1 MIFIFKIGTLLALM
15 MSAVLAVRLWPHR
28 RTTLTKLY
36 SLNVVLWLLWAFWVI
51 MTLITDDPNLKIYFT
66 KVRQVS
72 NPFLAANWLLVLL
85 VIFHKQWIRK
95 YKKVYNFLYII
106 PVATSVSS
114 ILSICGFKYF
124 EGLVMHDFAY
134 MPDSGLMKYTSGIV
148 LSSQFTQSSILMI
161 VMLLVLIYNLFH
173 TEKHLQK
180 LSLAFFVT
188 TVFQIS
194 MEFISR
200 SEYGGPFMVQMS
212 VATAAPTVL
221 AFYFSI
227 RELQFLNVKSVADE
241 LAFNFLPAAV
251 LTLNNRDELWD
262 ANQKAIELFNIHD
275 EEIGSHIISDQR
287 FSFLVKKEQFV
298 EIKNHKYQIEEQTII
313 LKNRKKYGRIITLN
327 DVTEI
332 QNLNNELAESNSIL
346 SAMNAEIM
354 KVTGFNKKIQT
365 VLSHDLAA
373 LLKVS
378 DNLLE
383 QCHTTNEHDKSLL
396 GDLKKTNKASL
407 GLLENILSWNSDEKS
422 EAIDVHLVVQNVV
435 ADLSVVAK
443 SKSVNIKFYNTDT
456 GSKILSSERML
467 QSILRNLILNAIQA
481 SRPMSDVTVSTK
493 VADDKFKIIINDCG
507 VGFDLQVLESIKL
520 KASRIKNSQYGFG
533 VGLSFTL
540 EFVKQLS
547 GSIEFE
553 SEPGKGTSVYLTFP
567 LV

>member
-200 SEYGGPFMVQMS
+200 SEYGGPFMIQMS

-262 ANQKAIELFNIHD
+262 
-275 EEIGSHIISDQR
+275 
-287 FSFLVKKEQFV
+287 
-298 EIKNHKYQIEEQTII
+298 
-313 LKNRKKYGRIITLN
+313 
-327 DVTEI
+327 
-332 QNLNNELAESNSIL
+332 
-346 SAMNAEIM
+346 
-354 KVTGFNKKIQT
+354 
-365 VLSHDLAA
+365 
-373 LLKVS
+373 
-378 DNLLE
+378 
-383 QCHTTNEHDKSLL
+383 TTNEHDKSLL

-553 SEPGKGTSVYLTFP
+553 SELGKGTSVYLTFP